1 MTCGGDQPQCLDFF
15 LQLWFCSYLVQYPE
29 FLTNRLTACLDSQ
42 NTAKANIP
50 NQHNPLSH
58 DHTKKK
64 EKQKEVYPYKSQFTH

>member
-50 NQHNPLSH
+50 
-58 DHTKKK
+58 KKK